1 MAAANGVPG
10 ILNKIAEIDPP
21 HEPPTKIAIRKPIAG
36 TAGKLIATGS
46 NRIIPMRG
54 PSPGM
59 APTINPT
66 IIPVKVNI
74 KANGDVKTS
83 KPAEKNSKII

>member
-1 MAAANGVPG
+1 
-10 ILNKIAEIDPP
+10 
-21 HEPPTKIAIRKPIAG
+21 
-36 TAGKLIATGS
+36 
-46 NRIIPMRG
+46 MRG